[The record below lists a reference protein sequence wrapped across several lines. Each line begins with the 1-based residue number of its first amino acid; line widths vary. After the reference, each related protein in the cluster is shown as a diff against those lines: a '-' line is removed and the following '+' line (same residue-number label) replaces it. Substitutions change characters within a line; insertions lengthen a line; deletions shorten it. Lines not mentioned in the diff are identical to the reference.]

1 MRKLLLTFAALS
13 TIALTAA
20 GCGSEDEA
28 ASGASELVPAGAVMY
43 GEATLD
49 PSGDQKE
56 AIDSILSKFPGGGQ
70 AGDKLKELI
79 EKGLR
84 ESDAPITYKD
94 DIEPWIG
101 DEAAFF
107 ASKIGSD
114 NEPSAAVGLIATD
127 DEDKALEA
135 LEKSAE
141 GKVTRHTYKDVEYLT
156 DESGGDSEAGAVFD
170 GFLVLGSESGVKAA
184 IDTSKGGEKLSD
196 DETYNTA
203 LEDAAEDRL
212 GLFYLNSPEFLKST
226 QGMAALPQSFEKFF
240 KQPFVATVDADDD
253 GVIIEG
259 KVPEETAQT
268 FGFVGQGSDLLG
280 EVPGDSWLAMAQTD
294 FGKLI
299 DFYVD
304 AFGAALGGR
313 DQVEQQFRAATG
325 LDLQK
330 DVIAWMG
337 DFAIFARGTSL
348 SELDGALIIET
359 TDEQASKRFIDA
371 AGKLAQQQ
379 GGGSGL
385 RVGPLSAPGGGEGY
399 TVSGGG
405 IPKPIHLFQKDGRV
419 VLAYGDQAARD
430 AVDPAEKLADNPD
443 FSSTR
448 DSLGGD
454 YDVSAFVLM
463 QPIFDLVDS
472 TGAAQDAD
480 WQDAK
485 PYLEPLSA
493 LVAGTSGEGDDLKS
507 AVKLI
512 VK

>member
-1 MRKLLLTFAALS
+1 MRKLLITFVALS
-13 TIALTAA
+13 TIALGAA

-70 AGDKLKELI
+70 AGEKLKELI

-84 ESDAPITYKD
+84 ESDAPINYKD
-94 DIEPWIG
+94 DIEPWLG

-107 ASKIGSD
+107 ASSLGSG
-114 NEPSAAVGLIATD
+114 NEPQAATGLIATD

-141 GKVTRHTYKDVEYLT
+141 GKITRHTYKDVEYLT
-156 DESGGDSEAGAVFD
+156 DESGEAGAVFD
-170 GFLVLGSESGVKAA
+170 GFLVLGNEAGVKAA
-184 IDTSKGGEKLSD
+184 IDTSKGGEKLSE
-196 DETYNTA
+196 DETYKTA
-203 LEDAAEDRL
+203 LEDASEDRL
-212 GLFYLNSPEFLKST
+212 GLFYLNSPELLKSA
-226 QGMAALPQSFEKFF
+226 QGMTGSLPRSFEKFF
-240 KQPFVATVDADDD
+240 RQPFVATVDADND
-253 GVIIEG
+253 GVVLEG

-294 FGKLI
+294 FGNLI

-304 AFGAALGGR
+304 AFGAAVGGR
-313 DQVEQQFRAATG
+313 DAIEQQFRAATG

-371 AGKLAQQQ
+371 VGKLARQQ

-399 TVSGGG
+399 TLSGGG
-405 IPKPIHLFQKDGRV
+405 IPKPIHLFQKGGRV
-419 VLAYGDQAARD
+419 VIAYGDPAARD

-443 FSSTR
+443 FASTR

-454 YDVSAFVLM
+454 YDVSVFVLM
-463 QPIFDLVDS
+463 QPIFDLVES

-480 WQDAK
+480 WQAAK